1 LKFLTKK
8 KRLCS
13 DFWNNAKE
21 AELVRNL
28 RNKKKW
34 IEDYDKAVTMTD
46 ELELAYEFYREGELT
61 AEELDEQYSSIANHI
76 EAIEFKNMLSDEG
89 DSLSAVLQI
98 TAGAGGTES
107 CDWAEMLMRMYMMWG
122 EKYGYKIKELNF
134 QKEMQ
139 PVSKRLHLSLKVII
153 LWILKRKTEYIA

>member
-1 LKFLTKK
+1 
-8 KRLCS
+8 
-13 DFWNNAKE
+13 
-21 AELVRNL
+21 
-28 RNKKKW
+28 
-34 IEDYDKAVTMTD
+34 M
-46 ELELAYEFYREGELT
+46 ELAYEFYREGELT

-89 DSLSAVLQI
+89 DSLVLYYKSLRVPVVPKVAI
-98 TAGAGGTES
+98 GPKCS
-107 CDWAEMLMRMYMMWG
+107 CVYDVG

-153 LWILKRKTEYIA
+153 LWILKRRERYIA

>member
-1 LKFLTKK
+1 MQK
-8 KRLCS
+8 
-13 DFWNNAKE
+13 
-21 AELVRNL
+21 AELIVRNL

-46 ELELAYEFYREGELT
+46 ELELAYEFYRELT

-89 DSLSAVLQI
+89 DSLCCTTNHCGCRWYRKLRL
-98 TAGAGGTES
+98 GRK
-107 CDWAEMLMRMYMMWG
+107 MLMRMYMMWG

-139 PVSKRLHLSLKVII
+139 PVSKRY
-153 LWILKRKTEYIA
+153 T